1 LDGDVPKGLIECDGP
16 DASDGEVVEE
26 KEWGVISGSVGNA
39 EKRKSEESMG
49 GKRKKLMLL
58 PTLAS
63 YEDYVKLIEEG
74 PSPEDDT

>member
-26 KEWGVISGSVGNA
+26 MEWGVISGSVGNA
-39 EKRKSEESMG
+39 EKRK
-49 GKRKKLMLL
+49 KLRSL

-63 YEDYVKLIEEG
+63 YEDYVKLIEED
-74 PSPEDDT
+74 PEDDI

>member
-1 LDGDVPKGLIECDGP
+1 MDGDVPKGLIECDSP

-26 KEWGVISGSVGNA
+26 KEWGIISGSVGNA

-49 GKRKKLMLL
+49 GKRKKLWSL

-63 YEDYVKLIEEG
+63 HEDYVRQV
-74 PSPEDDT
+74 D